1 MTSKISPLISSEAL
15 LNLKSKDLVIID
27 ARSGP
32 GAPEKYQQQH
42 LRDAIFADLEKQL
55 SDKKA
60 DAADGGRH
68 PLPSVEKFAQTLSAL
83 GIQPTDHLVVYDDK
97 NGANA
102 AARFWWM
109 MRAAGHQNIQ
119 VIDGGYDAAIKA
131 GFPVTSE
138 ITAPKSPSNYTIE
151 KWLLPTVT
159 MQQVDSLRSNV
170 DYYIIDVR
178 ESVRYDGIT
187 EPIDLVAGHIPGAH
201 NIPFSTNLDGE
212 GKFLSPEQLKEKYEG
227 AIGNR
232 KPAQVIVHCG
242 SGVTA
247 CHTIL
252 AMEAAGMETPNLYVG
267 SWSEWSRNNNPIA
280 TAKNI

>member
-1 MTSKISPLISSEAL
+1 MASRISPLISPEAL
-15 LNLKSKDLVIID
+15 VSLAPQELVIID

-32 GAPEKYQQQH
+32 GAYDKYQQQH
-42 LRDAIFADLEKQL
+42 LHGAIFVDLENQL

-60 DAADGGRH
+60 NAADGGRH
-68 PLPSVEKFAQTLSAL
+68 PLPTVESFASLLSEL
-83 GIQPTDHLVVYDDK
+83 GIQPTDHIVVYDDK

-109 MRAAGHQNIQ
+109 MRAAGHEKVQ
-119 VIDGGYDAAIKA
+119 VIDSGYDGAVKA
-131 GFPVTSE
+131 GFPTSNE
-138 ITAPKSPSNYTIE
+138 IPAQKSPSNYTIE

-159 MQQVDSLRSNV
+159 MQEVDSVRSND

-178 ESVRYDGIT
+178 EAVRHDGIT

-201 NIPFSTNLDGE
+201 NIPFSTNLDAD
-212 GKFLSPEQLKEKYEG
+212 GKFLSPEELKEKYEA

-232 KPAQVIVHCG
+232 NPENIIVHCG

-267 SWSEWSRNNNPIA
+267 SWSEWSRNANPVA
-280 TAKNI
+280 TNK